1 MKNVKIIVIA
11 VVLIAM
17 AALSSLFQVDQT
29 QQALVLQLGKPVR
42 VITEPGL
49 NYKLPVLQQVMFFD
63 RRLLVYDAAPAEIVT
78 SDKKNL
84 VVDNYSKWR
93 IVDPLKFY
101 QTVKNV
107 AGAQSRLDDIIYSE
121 FRVELGKETLNDI
134 VAKVR
139 TRIMKAVTKNS
150 NKAAADYGIE
160 VVDVRIKRADLPVEN
175 ERHVF
180 SRMQAERQRQAKKYR
195 SEGEEEALKIRSQA
209 EKERTIILAEAYRK
223 AQEVRG
229 EGEQA
234 AIAIYAKAFQQDE
247 EFYNFYR
254 SLQAYE
260 KALAEKS
267 TLVLGSDNE
276 FFRYMNRAD

>member
-11 VVLIAM
+11 AVLIAM

-101 QTVKNV
+101 QTVKNI

-139 TRIMKAVTKNS
+139 TRIMKSVTKNS

-267 TLVLGSDNE
+267 TLVLGSGNE